1 MTPTPMELKAPP
13 PKKVEATARCP
24 SSNQMN
30 PHTIKDTAAE
40 STSQE

>member
-1 MTPTPMELKAPP
+1 MELKAPP

-24 SSNQMN
+24 STIQMN
-30 PHTIKDTAAE
+30 PYTIKVAAAE